1 VGGPALSDLLAGQ
14 LQFMFLSPVGSIDY
28 IQAGNLRA
36 LAVTSATR
44 WDAFPELPAVGEFV
58 PGYETSIWFGIGA
71 PRSTPTEIVTKLN
84 KEINEGLADP
94 KLKPR
99 LAHLGA
105 MVLAGSPVD
114 FEKLIV
120 EDIEKWAKVIR
131 AANI

>member
-1 VGGPALSDLLAGQ
+1 
-14 LQFMFLSPVGSIDY
+14 M
-28 IQAGNLRA
+28 
-36 LAVTSATR
+36 
-44 WDAFPELPAVGEFV
+44 GEFV

-84 KEINEGLADP
+84 KEINAGLADT
-94 KLKPR
+94 KLKAR

-105 MVLAGSPVD
+105 MVLSGSPVD
-114 FEKLIV
+114 FENLIV